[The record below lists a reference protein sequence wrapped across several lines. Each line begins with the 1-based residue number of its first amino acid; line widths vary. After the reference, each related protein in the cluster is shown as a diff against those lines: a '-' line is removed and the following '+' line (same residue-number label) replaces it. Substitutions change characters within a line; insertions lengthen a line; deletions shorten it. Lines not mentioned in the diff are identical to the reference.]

1 MLYLWHMIN
10 QIPLDS
16 TSLNLTILTQ
26 KGFEP
31 LLASELLKL
40 GATEIEERKSAVY
53 CNGDLGLLYKA
64 NLCLRTAMRILVPV
78 FEFNAFNEQSLY
90 QGIQTFNWTK
100 LLDVNGTLAV
110 DATIHSDFF
119 NHSKY
124 VALKT
129 KDAIVDQFR
138 AEFGV
143 RPNVDVHEP
152 DLRIHVHIYHNEVTV
167 SLDSSNESLHKRG
180 YRAEANLAPLNEVTA
195 AGLILHSGW
204 NGKGTFMDGM
214 CGSGTLLIEA
224 ALFAKNIPPQI
235 NRTYFGFMGWT
246 NFNLNL
252 WEQIQSEA
260 MAAIVPL
267 DGQIIG
273 NDAVFKVTEIAKSN
287 VAKMNLQN
295 DIFITN
301 KRFEEQ
307 RPPEGGGLLI
317 MNPPYGE
324 RLEIEEINQFYRM
337 IGDTLKNKFEGF
349 DAWIISSNKEALKH
363 MKLAAS
369 KRMVVWNG
377 PLECKFHKFE
387 MYKGS
392 KRQPKEAIPSNE

>member
-1 MLYLWHMIN
+1 
-10 QIPLDS
+10 
-16 TSLNLTILTQ
+16 
-26 KGFEP
+26 
-31 LLASELLKL
+31 
-40 GATEIEERKSAVY
+40 
-53 CNGDLGLLYKA
+53 
-64 NLCLRTAMRILVPV
+64 
-78 FEFNAFNEQSLY
+78 
-90 QGIQTFNWTK
+90 
-100 LLDVNGTLAV
+100 
-110 DATIHSDFF
+110 
-119 NHSKY
+119 
-124 VALKT
+124 
-129 KDAIVDQFR
+129 
-138 AEFGV
+138 
-143 RPNVDVHEP
+143 
-152 DLRIHVHIYHNEVTV
+152 
-167 SLDSSNESLHKRG
+167 
-180 YRAEANLAPLNEVTA
+180 
-195 AGLILHSGW
+195 
-204 NGKGTFMDGM
+204 MDGM

-307 RPPEGGGLLI
+307 RPPEGGGILI

-392 KRQPKEAIPSNE
+392 KRQPKDAIPSNE